1 MGSVNCYLIK
11 TDAGFVLIDSGG
23 SNNRKELLN
32 HLENA
37 GCQPGML
44 KMILLTHGDF
54 DHTGN
59 AAYLREMF
67 EGKIAMHAGDLGMVE
82 QGDMFFNRNQPNIII
97 RSLLPVVSR
106 FGKSQRFSP
115 DLLVNDGDDLSSYGF
130 EARVISIPG
139 HSKGSIAILT
149 ENADLF
155 CGDLL
160 ENTKEPALGSL
171 TDDMPAATASLQK
184 LETIN
189 IGMVY
194 PGHGQ
199 PFPMQ
204 QFKDKS

>member
-1 MGSVNCYLIK
+1 
-11 TDAGFVLIDSGG
+11 
-23 SNNRKELLN
+23 
-32 HLENA
+32 
-37 GCQPGML
+37 ML

-67 EGKIAMHAGDLGMVE
+67 GGKIAMHAGDLGMVE